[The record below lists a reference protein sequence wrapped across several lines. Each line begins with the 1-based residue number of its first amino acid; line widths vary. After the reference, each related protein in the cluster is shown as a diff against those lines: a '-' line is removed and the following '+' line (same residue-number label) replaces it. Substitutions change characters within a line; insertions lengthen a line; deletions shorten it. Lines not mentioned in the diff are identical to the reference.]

1 MAKYSA
7 DGLLV
12 KPQKASTT
20 KPPSYAMTST
30 ERRATLA
37 LAGIYSLRML
47 GLFLI
52 FPLFSLYQ
60 DRIAGA
66 TPLLIGLAL
75 GVYGLS
81 QGILQIPFGMLSDRF
96 GRKPVIL
103 AGLAF
108 FVIGSVVAA
117 MATDIYGVIAG
128 RALQGCGA
136 IAAAIMAL
144 TADLTREEQR
154 TKAMAMIG
162 MSIGASFMLALVL
175 SPILDSWLG
184 LSGIFWLT
192 AILASCGML
201 IVVWVIPTPVR
212 SRLHGD
218 AEPIPAQFRRIL
230 TDTQLL
236 RLNGGI
242 HLLHMIITATFLAL
256 PLVLQNSFG
265 MPSESHWWVY
275 LLVLAVSILLMV
287 PFIIIA
293 ERKQQMKSVFLGAIA
308 AMALAQAGMWLWRD
322 SFWLFIGLLVVF
334 FAAFNLLEASLPSLV
349 SKTAPPEAKGT
360 AMGFYSSSQF
370 LGAFVGGSLG
380 GLILGKYGYYGL
392 FQAAAL
398 MAVLWLLFAV
408 SMKSP
413 RHLTS
418 RLLNVGST
426 SPDAAVRM
434 ATELAQIQGVAEAV
448 VIADEGVAYLRV
460 NRKQLD
466 ETALLAYAAD
476 SDTF

>member
-1 MAKYSA
+1 VNQQQSTSA
-7 DGLLV
+7 
-12 KPQKASTT
+12 QT
-20 KPPSYAMTST
+20 PPHGMTGT
-30 ERRATLA
+30 ERRATFA

-47 GLFLI
+47 GLFLV
-52 FPLFSLYQ
+52 FPLFTLYQ

-66 TPLLIGLAL
+66 TPVLIGLAL
-75 GVYGLS
+75 GIYGLS
-81 QGILQIPFGMLSDRF
+81 QGILQIPFGMLSDKI
-96 GRKPVIL
+96 GRKPVIIG
-103 AGLAF
+103 GLAI
-108 FVIGSVVAA
+108 FVLGSIVAA
-117 MATDIYGVIAG
+117 LSTDIYGLIAG

-154 TKAMAMIG
+154 TKAMALIG

-192 AILASCGML
+192 AILASCGILVM
-201 IVVWVIPTPVR
+201 VWVVPTPIR
-212 SRLHGD
+212 SQTHGD
-218 AEPIPAQFRRIL
+218 AEPIPAQFRRVL
-230 TDTQLL
+230 ANTQLL

-256 PLVLQNSFG
+256 PLVLQNTYG
-265 MPSESHWWVY
+265 MASETHWWVY

-293 ERKQQMKSVFLGAIA
+293 ERKQRMKSVFLGAIA
-308 AMALAQAGMWLWRD
+308 TMALAQAGMWFWRD
-322 SFWLFIGLLVVF
+322 SFWLFVTLLTLF

-380 GLILGKYGYYGL
+380 GLIMRDFGYYGL
-392 FQAAAL
+392 FQAASL
-398 MAVLWLLFAV
+398 MAVLWLLFAA
-408 SMKSP
+408 SMKPP

-418 RLLNVGST
+418 RLLNVGNL
-426 SPDAAVRM
+426 SPQE
-434 ATELAQIQGVAEAV
+434 ATRIASELIKIQGVAEAV
-448 VIADEGVAYLRV
+448 VIAEEGVAYLRV

-466 ETALLAYAAD
+466 EKALLAYDATD
-476 SDTF
+476 GDTV